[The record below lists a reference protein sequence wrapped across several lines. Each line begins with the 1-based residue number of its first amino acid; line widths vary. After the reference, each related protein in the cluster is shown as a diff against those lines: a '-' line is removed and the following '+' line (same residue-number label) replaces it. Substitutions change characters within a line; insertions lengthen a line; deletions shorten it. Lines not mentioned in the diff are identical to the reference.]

1 MDNEKVYIYCYGWCR
16 SVDRNTVLQ
25 DLDYQYE
32 GTDYDAGYDIYSND
46 DGDYFAVKE
55 SDN

>member
-1 MDNEKVYIYCYGWCR
+1 MDSLKVRIAFYGWCTVVSR
-16 SVDRNTVLQ
+16 SVVLGS
-25 DLDYQYE
+25 LDYQYE

-55 SDN
+55 NE